1 MRDITHWVNAQ
12 FMTVTKSTT
21 NDFIHIYDINQ
32 DARVSNARTTFIL
45 DNSNFTKEGVKQIN
59 ESIRTY
65 CWAIL
70 GSQSQTRTDIL
81 GTCTAFDAQ
90 NSS

>member
-1 MRDITHWVNAQ
+1 M
-12 FMTVTKSTT
+12 
-21 NDFIHIYDINQ
+21 HIYYITQ
-32 DARVSNARTTFIL
+32 DARVNNAWTTFIL
-45 DNSNFTKEGVKQIN
+45 DNFTKEGVKRIN

-65 CWAIL
+65 CRAIL